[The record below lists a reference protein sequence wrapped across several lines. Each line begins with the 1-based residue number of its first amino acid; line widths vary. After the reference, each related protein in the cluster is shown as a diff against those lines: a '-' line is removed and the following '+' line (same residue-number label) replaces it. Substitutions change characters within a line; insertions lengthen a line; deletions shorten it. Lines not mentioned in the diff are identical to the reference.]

1 MIQTTGKAF
10 DPRAA
15 AARVIVAVVQGGRF
29 LDTALTARLAD
40 AGPINP
46 RSAALAQELAYG
58 TLRWFHQLSG
68 IARVFLERPLKRK
81 DQDVHALL
89 LVGLYQLRHMNTAPH
104 AAVSETV
111 SAAEALGKPWA
122 KALINACMRA
132 VLREPRRV
140 KEQLAAEESVTYSHP
155 DWLIRQL
162 RELYPS
168 DWRDVLEAN
177 NQRPPLTLRVN
188 AAKTTRAR
196 YLERLRQAG
205 IAAHAVEAVDSG
217 VVLAEPIPVA
227 DIPGF
232 ADGEVFVQDA
242 AAQLAAVL
250 LDAQPG
256 ERILDACAAPGGKA
270 THILE
275 RCQNIGALIA
285 LERDARRLPRLRQN
299 LRRSIAKAWV
309 IVSDAAANCLT
320 PEYFD
325 RILLDVP
332 CSATGVIRRH
342 PDIKV
347 RRGPGEIEQLVQ
359 TQAAILSG
367 VWPCLKPGGKLLYV
381 TCSVL
386 KAENV
391 DQIARFLKRHGDA
404 RESEL
409 VIPSAR
415 RQTFGYQILPG
426 DSEMDGFY
434 YACMEKH

>member
-1 MIQTTGKAF
+1 
-10 DPRAA
+10 
-15 AARVIVAVVQGGRF
+15 
-29 LDTALTARLAD
+29 
-40 AGPINP
+40 
-46 RSAALAQELAYG
+46 
-58 TLRWFHQLSG
+58 
-68 IARVFLERPLKRK
+68 
-81 DQDVHALL
+81 
-89 LVGLYQLRHMNTAPH
+89 
-104 AAVSETV
+104 
-111 SAAEALGKPWA
+111 
-122 KALINACMRA
+122 
-132 VLREPRRV
+132 
-140 KEQLAAEESVTYSHP
+140 
-155 DWLIRQL
+155 
-162 RELYPS
+162 
-168 DWRDVLEAN
+168 LEAN